1 MSNFG
6 GDLKSHL
13 EISGWRSQCMSVT
26 CVNVH
31 HPHTKSEVCRPSR
44 FEDMGNFGHSVKR
57 PGDRQLLPLSSPSMS
72 VMRVIV
78 LHLYTKS
85 EVRRPSINKDMADFR
100 SRH

>member
-1 MSNFG
+1 
-6 GDLKSHL
+6 
-13 EISGWRSQCMSVT
+13 MSVT

-100 SRH
+100 SQH